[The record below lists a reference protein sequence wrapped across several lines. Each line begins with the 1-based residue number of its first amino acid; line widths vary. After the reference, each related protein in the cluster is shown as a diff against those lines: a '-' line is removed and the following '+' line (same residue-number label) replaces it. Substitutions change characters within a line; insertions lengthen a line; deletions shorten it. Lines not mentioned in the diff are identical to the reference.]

1 MLEFY
6 EKAAGL
12 KEGGPYMAVTVLD
25 GELCGA
31 KLILAQQKVLW
42 DSFLYNNNK
51 QERQKREKQE
61 QAFRLRREF
70 MQEQASQLRRELMAA
85 AAALPAC
92 GVFACSLGSVFCDT
106 MSREKKLVICG
117 AGHVS
122 IPLIHMGRMLGY
134 QVIVLDDRPKFA
146 DDARR
151 AKAAQVICEPFA
163 EGLSKVSG
171 DSDTYFVIVTRGHR
185 YDQTCLESI
194 VKKEHAYIGMIGSK
208 RRTAFVK
215 EALLKNGADQTVM
228 QSVHAPIGLDIGAQ
242 TPEEIAV
249 AIMAQIIA
257 VKNKKPCGGY
267 PSELLEAILD
277 QENRTQTNALATIIR
292 RNGSAPREAGTKM
305 LIRPDGSCVG
315 TIGGGCAEADIQK
328 KALRLLRE
336 GQTRP
341 QLFPVDMTGTDAQ
354 EDGMVC
360 GGSVDV
366 LIEFIRKGD

>member
-6 EKAAGL
+6 AKAAGL

-31 KLILAQQKVLW
+31 KLILGQQKVLW
-42 DSFLYNNNK
+42 DSFLYNNK
-51 QERQKREKQE
+51 QEGQE
-61 QAFRLRREF
+61 QV
-70 MQEQASQLRRELMAA
+70 SQLRRELIAA

-92 GVFACSLGSVFCDT
+92 GVFACSLGNVFCDT

-185 YDQTCLESI
+185 YEDR
-194 VKKEHAYIGMIGSK
+194 K
-208 RRTAFVK
+208 
-215 EALLKNGADQTVM
+215 
-228 QSVHAPIGLDIGAQ
+228 SV
-242 TPEEIAV
+242 V
-249 AIMAQIIA
+249 
-257 VKNKKPCGGY
+257 
-267 PSELLEAILD
+267 
-277 QENRTQTNALATIIR
+277 
-292 RNGSAPREAGTKM
+292 
-305 LIRPDGSCVG
+305 
-315 TIGGGCAEADIQK
+315 
-328 KALRLLRE
+328 
-336 GQTRP
+336 
-341 QLFPVDMTGTDAQ
+341 
-354 EDGMVC
+354 
-360 GGSVDV
+360 
-366 LIEFIRKGD
+366 